1 MHRKKL
7 ADAAP
12 LSVGL
17 TSVYGHLLTAS
28 DIKLRFT
35 LTFCP
40 IESKRFFRIFVN
52 FAKKL
57 LTFYKY
63 SYIYLLRVACMHIQG
78 KRQYRIRGYIAQEH
92 ISADP
97 R

>member
-7 ADAAP
+7 ADAAF

-35 LTFCP
+35 LTFV
-40 IESKRFFRIFVN
+40 R
-52 FAKKL
+52 
-57 LTFYKY
+57 
-63 SYIYLLRVACMHIQG
+63 LRVKGFFSNTKLFLQL
-78 KRQYRIRGYIAQEH
+78 
-92 ISADP
+92 
-97 R
+97 